1 MLNIR
6 ISIQAALSILA
17 ASATMLSG
25 GCVTTPTTGK
35 DSLRSSSQKTPMAPM
50 VAPPAP
56 AQETSRQAAGQA
68 PLILAAVPDSQ
79 IADFASRHALSVAR
93 LSETDEQLLNRMPNH
108 PQPGSIHEAAMVLGI
123 VKTFS
128 PINIE
133 TNTFNEQE
141 LSDGKNEQL
150 KKSDAQENAVSGLEK
165 AALMRGIDLPGA
177 VEVNPFLQSASVVR
191 LITFAAEKGRNS
203 EAFNARLRSAT
214 LKQVSEWRNLS
225 ERYNHELAEVPEIK
239 AAPMDSP
246 PPTGD
251 AARAIIEGTSGVSD
265 LHSSDLVINDA
276 GRQADEGQFDQA
288 IETLKRVEKISPLYK
303 LSQEKAKEF
312 ANSAVRDMRR
322 KAAQAFSAANQAN
335 DAGTK
340 GSYLDK
346 AKSILE
352 EAVKKYPD
360 ADQLGTVR
368 ENLTVIIRDL
378 DRLRGSS
385 NRP

>member
-1 MLNIR
+1 
-6 ISIQAALSILA
+6 
-17 ASATMLSG
+17 
-25 GCVTTPTTGK
+25 
-35 DSLRSSSQKTPMAPM
+35 
-50 VAPPAP
+50 
-56 AQETSRQAAGQA
+56 
-68 PLILAAVPDSQ
+68 
-79 IADFASRHALSVAR
+79 
-93 LSETDEQLLNRMPNH
+93 
-108 PQPGSIHEAAMVLGI
+108 
-123 VKTFS
+123 
-128 PINIE
+128 
-133 TNTFNEQE
+133 
-141 LSDGKNEQL
+141 
-150 KKSDAQENAVSGLEK
+150 
-165 AALMRGIDLPGA
+165 
-177 VEVNPFLQSASVVR
+177 

>member
-1 MLNIR
+1 MPNMRKSL
-6 ISIQAALSILA
+6 QGVLSIIA
-17 ASATMLSG
+17 AGAITLNAS
-25 GCVTTPTTGK
+25 CVTTTTTGK
-35 DSLRSSSQKTPMAPM
+35 DSLRSTPQKASMAPM

-56 AQETSRQAAGQA
+56 AQETSRPAAGQA
-68 PLILAAVPDSQ
+68 PLVLAAVPDSQ

-128 PINIE
+128 PVN
-133 TNTFNEQE
+133 TDTKTFNEQE
-141 LSDGKNEQL
+141 LSDSKNNQAE
-150 KKSDAQENAVSGLEK
+150 KSEVQENAVSGLEK
-165 AALMRGIDLPGA
+165 AALARGIDLPGA

-214 LKQVSEWRNLS
+214 VKQVGEWRNLS
-225 ERYNHELAEVPEIK
+225 ERYGQELAIVPEIK
-239 AAPMDSP
+239 PAPIDST

-251 AARAIIEGTSGVSD
+251 AARAIIEGTGGVSD

-276 GRQADEGQFDQA
+276 GRQADEGQFDKA

-312 ANSAVRDMRR
+312 ANAAVRDMRR
-322 KAAQAFSAANQAN
+322 RAAQAFSAANQAN
-335 DAGTK
+335 DSGTK

-378 DRLRGSS
+378 ERLRGSS

>member
-1 MLNIR
+1 MPNMR
-6 ISIQAALSILA
+6 KSFQAALSIIA
-17 ASATMLSG
+17 ASATMLNTS
-25 GCVTTPTTGK
+25 CVTTGK
-35 DSLRSSSQKTPMAPM
+35 DSLRSVPQKNLMAPM

-56 AQETSRQAAGQA
+56 AQETSRPAAGQA
-68 PLILAAVPDSQ
+68 PLVLAAVADSQ

-93 LSETDEQLLNRMPNH
+93 LSETDELLLNRMPNH

-128 PINIE
+128 PVN
-133 TNTFNEQE
+133 TDTKTFNEQE
-141 LSDGKNEQL
+141 LSDDKTNPVEKSQAPENE
-150 KKSDAQENAVSGLEK
+150 VSGLEK
-165 AALMRGIDLPGA
+165 AALARGIDLPGA

-214 LKQVSEWRNLS
+214 VKQVSEWRNLS
-225 ERYNHELAEVPEIK
+225 ERYGQDLVVAPEIK
-239 AAPMDSP
+239 PAPVDST

-251 AARAIIEGTSGVSD
+251 AARAIVEGTGGVSD

-288 IETLKRVEKISPLYK
+288 IETLKRVETISPLYK
-303 LSQEKAKEF
+303 LSQEKSKEF

-335 DAGTK
+335 DSGTK
-340 GSYLDK
+340 RSYLDK

-378 DRLRGSS
+378 ERLRGSS